1 MINKY
6 DTQTAQAAEKIH
18 PLRGDPANLAQP
30 IDIHLNHGQDTM
42 PVKNQK
48 MFRNVAAIEI
58 GELKDALAYAERLLA
73 KNFEEKEV
81 LQQKD
86 NEHAFEIKRVED
98 NLTVANKARQTAD
111 AEVAQMGQK
120 FKQAESNQQMVSK
133 HSPVQCI
140 IFFLYNH

>member
-6 DTQTAQAAEKIH
+6 DTQTQKAAEKIH
-18 PLRGDPANLAQP
+18 PLRGDPAQLAHP
-30 IDIHLNHGQDTM
+30 IDIHLNHAQDTM

-81 LQQKD
+81 L
-86 NEHAFEIKRVED
+86 
-98 NLTVANKARQTAD
+98 
-111 AEVAQMGQK
+111 
-120 FKQAESNQQMVSK
+120 
-133 HSPVQCI
+133 
-140 IFFLYNH
+140 